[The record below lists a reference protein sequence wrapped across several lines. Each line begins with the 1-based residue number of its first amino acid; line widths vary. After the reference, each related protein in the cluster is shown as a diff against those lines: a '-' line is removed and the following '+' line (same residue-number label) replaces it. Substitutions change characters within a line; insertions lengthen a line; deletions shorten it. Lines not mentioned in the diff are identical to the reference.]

1 MVGYIPRGPKE
12 LDTTESL
19 THTHKGCNIVNEAEV
34 YIFWNSL
41 AFWFHVIPEGKE
53 QTGGL
58 CIDF

>member
-34 YIFWNSL
+34 
-41 AFWFHVIPEGKE
+41 
-53 QTGGL
+53 
-58 CIDF
+58 DFF